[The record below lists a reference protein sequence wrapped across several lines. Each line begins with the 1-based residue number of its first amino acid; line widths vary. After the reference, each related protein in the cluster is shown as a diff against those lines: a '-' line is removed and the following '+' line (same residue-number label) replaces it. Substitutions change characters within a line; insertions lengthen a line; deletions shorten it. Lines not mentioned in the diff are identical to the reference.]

1 MTTPDP
7 TLAQIHLAASV
18 SGTQEVQ
25 ALQKSINGVT
35 AAEDKLAVSQEAV
48 SRKGASYLAYL
59 AKVEAAHGKTREE
72 IMRATAQQRGVGA
85 QAEPIIQSIVNKN
98 EAQKQ
103 MQALA
108 ARQAEGAAMIAAMQ
122 QKVSGFG
129 KTPEA
134 LTQERAAMLGVEEQA
149 KKLSAQLAL
158 LNAVQAAT
166 TEAAAKEAARQAEGA
181 AILASVQQKLD
192 NFGKTSGQLLLEK
205 AAMAGVGDQAR
216 TLTAELERLQ
226 AQQTAM
232 AEATAREADVE
243 AQRRAFIASLEQELL
258 VRTKTRSEIQTMR
271 AAELGVTAET
281 ETVRHA
287 LVQAGIDGEHSFQ
300 RMILSGGVFREL
312 IVLIHESLIM
322 GNWSRFGGSMMVL
335 AERTGVSTAIFTAMG
350 LSVIGAATSVIALTA
365 AMFEGERQSTAFAR
379 AISLT
384 GDFAGIT
391 EGQFNQMAESIGTE
405 IPGSVLKAR
414 SAMLD
419 LIKTGQFSG
428 QTLED
433 VGRAAVEFSK
443 YSGDSAEQ
451 SAAYFAQMK
460 KGVADWAEKANESYH
475 FLTVGQYDQIAAL
488 ERLGQVQ
495 AAEKLAADD
504 FYTQMSQTATQNLG
518 AIEEAVNGVSIAF
531 HNLWNYM
538 ESFGRMATPQSTLD
552 ALLIQKKNMQEY
564 GQGSLYASMDPGAAA
579 TLADNRGPGA
589 PASLP
594 IATSMAQLDKQIAAA
609 RAAVAAA
616 NKAASAKS
624 ALDLVNQQSISAS
637 AGVEN
642 LVAPD
647 DPLSKGM
654 DQLYAWRKQ
663 LQAAIKAGT
672 ENPKADPN
680 YQQNINFVNGGS
692 VWQHAVAKI
701 QYQYGRQA
709 GSYGNDK
716 QLNNIPLADT
726 SRLQTQ
732 LSLME
737 QMAKATHK
745 TETATLQL
753 EIAQGKLS
761 GFTQAQIGQL
771 QTLATR
777 HDQLV
782 SAQEQVELNTRFTEK
797 DNDILI
803 DNAKLKQQLKQLQAT
818 GRVSDLSQIDQ
829 VNIEASRGDLV
840 GLSPDE
846 LKQLR
851 ANALGNDTLTKE
863 ITDTKRTATYGTEN
877 AFSTY
882 VDDAT
887 NAGAEINRVWTDTFT
902 GMQDLLTRTLEGGQ
916 VGFRDFTRSIVT
928 DLLSMEVQK
937 NIMSPIVS
945 ALGSLGGG
953 KNGAGFSSVI
963 GDIGSFFSMSKFAN
977 GGIMTHLGSLPLH
990 RYANGGIANTPQM
1003 AMFGEGRGPEAYVP
1017 LPDGR
1022 SIPVTMKGGA
1032 NGGASGNV
1040 TNHITIN
1047 SDGSTQVSAESSKR
1061 MAKAITVAV
1070 QQEMI
1075 RQAQDGGIL
1084 SSTGGVFGGGAFQR

>member
-59 AKVEAAHGKTREE
+59 TRVQAAQGKTRDQ
-72 IMRATAQQRGVGA
+72 IMRATAQQRGVGP
-85 QAEPIIQSIVNKN
+85 QAEPIIQNIVNQR

-108 ARQAEGAAMIAAMQ
+108 D
-122 QKVSGFG
+122 
-129 KTPEA
+129 
-134 LTQERAAMLGVEEQA
+134 L
-149 KKLSAQLAL
+149 
-158 LNAVQAAT
+158 
-166 TEAAAKEAARQAEGA
+166 
-181 AILASVQQKLD
+181 
-192 NFGKTSGQLLLEK
+192 
-205 AAMAGVGDQAR
+205 
-216 TLTAELERLQ
+216 
-226 AQQTAM
+226 
-232 AEATAREADVE
+232 E
-243 AQRRAFIASLEQELL
+243 AQRAAYRATLSQQLANRTLKPSELQAA
-258 VRTKTRSEIQTMR
+258 K

-281 ETVRHA
+281 ETMRHA

-414 SAMLD
+414 TAMLD

-504 FYTQMSQTATQNLG
+504 FYTHMASTATQNLG
-518 AIEEAVNGVSIAF
+518 AIEEAINAVSHGLA
-531 HNLWNYM
+531 NMWSGL
-538 ESFGRMATPQSTLD
+538 ESIGRSDTLQDQVAALTAERRALQRRSDSVELD
-552 ALLIQKKNMQEY
+552 AANTAFVNSDPELSTP
-564 GQGSLYASMDPGAAA
+564 GQDDSVHGQIA
-579 TLADNRGPGA
+579 TL
-589 PASLP
+589 
-594 IATSMAQLDKQIAAA
+594 TAQINNLNAKIAAQ
-609 RAAVAAA
+609 
-616 NKAASAKS
+616 NKAAAQQSN
-624 ALDLVNQQSISAS
+624 LDLVNQQSISAS

-851 ANALGNDTLTKE
+851 ANALGNDTLTKD

-1022 SIPVTMKGGA
+1022 SIPVTMKGAGT
-1032 NGGASGNV
+1032 NASNV

-1047 SDGSTQVSAESSKR
+1047 SDGTTQVSPESSKR
-1061 MAKAITVAV
+1061 MAQAITYAV
-1070 QQEMI
+1070 QQELVN
-1075 RQAQDGGIL
+1075 QARDGG
-1084 SSTGGVFGGGAFQR
+1084 FFAPGGGPFSSKAFA